1 MKITASAALIDKK
14 VNVKNSFI
22 GLKSND
28 ALPQKSLGDD
38 QLLLKKNYDDAAKL
52 SDELFERLYTAG
64 THSK

>member
-1 MKITASAALIDKK
+1 MKITASATLIDKK

-22 GLKSND
+22 GFKSND
-28 ALPQKSLGDD
+28 VLLQKNVGDE

-52 SDELFERLYTAG
+52 SDDLFERLYTAG